1 MRRKLLIAAALLA
14 GMAAGAFLLVDSI
27 VFRLAADDLPAGRE
41 RGCYTEIETWM
52 GLLHPSDGVRL
63 TEFILAIALL
73 VIAPSVI
80 CFRRIRK
87 RRRSYVVGPFSG

>member
-1 MRRKLLIAAALLA
+1 MRRKLLTAAALLV
-14 GMAAGAFLLVDSI
+14 GMLAGAFLLVDSI
-27 VFRLAADDLPAGRE
+27 VFRLAADDPASGRE

-80 CFRRIRK
+80 CWRRNRQ
-87 RRRSYVVGPFSG
+87 RRRPYVVGPLSG